1 MTNKQIREVYTML
14 GDYKDQLLKR
24 HKSEPLK
31 SPPLFLLNIAM
42 GKLEPA
48 FKIDRKKR
56 LR

>member
-14 GDYKDQLLKR
+14 CEYKDQLLRR
-24 HKSEPLK
+24 HKAEPLK
-31 SPPLFLLNIAM
+31 SSPLFLLNIAM